1 VGTNP
6 HKRLTR
12 RGLHLQVQHPG
23 NITRRPG
30 PVTVQAAEVS
40 TEIVTQALLRV
51 HQATVVLRAVVLRAA
66 VLATEVTV
74 DHQAV
79 DHQAVDHQAV
89 DHQAADHQAADHQA
103 ADHQA
108 ADHQAVDHPL
118 AVLVDMV
125 GHLAVG
131 RVVTVV
137 PPAEVHQQ
145 EMLARA
151 RARLLLTAPGTVQ
164 QLVRVV
170 ADRDLPE

>member
-1 VGTNP
+1 MGTNP

-51 HQATVVLRAVVLRAA
+51 HQATVVLRAVALQA
-66 VLATEVTV
+66 VVPATEGTV
-74 DHQAV
+74 
-79 DHQAVDHQAV
+79 
-89 DHQAADHQAADHQA
+89 
-103 ADHQA
+103 
-108 ADHQAVDHPL
+108 DHQAVDHPL

-164 QLVRVV
+164 QLVMVV

>member
-1 VGTNP
+1 MGTNP

-79 DHQAVDHQAV
+79 DHQAVDHQA
-89 DHQAADHQAADHQA
+89 ADHQA

-164 QLVRVV
+164 QLVMVV

>member
-1 VGTNP
+1 MGINP
-6 HKRLTR
+6 LKRLTQ
-12 RGLHLQVQHPG
+12 RGLHLQVHHQD

-30 PVTVQAAEVS
+30 PATGQAAEVL

-51 HQATVVLRAVVLRAA
+51 HQATAVLRAVVLRAVVLRAVVLRA
-66 VLATEVTV
+66 VVLRAVVLRAVVLRAVVLATEGTV

-89 DHQAADHQAADHQA
+89 DHQAVDHQ
-103 ADHQA
+103 
-108 ADHQAVDHPL
+108 
-118 AVLVDMV
+118 
-125 GHLAVG
+125 AVG

-151 RARLLLTAPGTVQ
+151 RLLLTAQGTALR
-164 QLVRVV
+164 LVMVV
-170 ADRDLPE
+170 AERDLPE